1 MLQVMIKNKHTL
13 RDNTLTR
20 VLVLFLDIYLT
31 LTGNLLHASATDIL
45 TSIGTFKRSTELRC

>member
-1 MLQVMIKNKHTL
+1 MIKNKHAL